1 MKKKIRYDWL
11 MNNIDKKKDSKIKIK
26 TLLDACCG
34 SRIDSAYFISSL
46 AAWLSWG
53 TKWENVRRH
62 KSRLPIFFSFSSAW
76 IVRTNELGS

>member
-1 MKKKIRYDWL
+1 

-46 AAWLSWG
+46 AA
-53 TKWENVRRH
+53 
-62 KSRLPIFFSFSSAW
+62 
-76 IVRTNELGS
+76 